1 MQTDSNTNPS
11 TKRYHQ
17 TLPLMGATRLA
28 SGKGQLFFSRVCILF
43 FHYPDAGRVAPISA
57 CVFLQRVSDN
67 SECPKIVSLLMPISP
82 LLTCLSGVSTWQL
95 AHVLRHQLI
104 CVSVL
109 FRSNFPFCKERFCQ
123 TFRPRRKVCPI
134 FSFWDGKL
142 LYLHKHKYLLVKFLV
157 NRLTCQ
163 LVY

>member
-1 MQTDSNTNPS
+1 
-11 TKRYHQ
+11 
-17 TLPLMGATRLA
+17 
-28 SGKGQLFFSRVCILF
+28 
-43 FHYPDAGRVAPISA
+43 
-57 CVFLQRVSDN
+57 
-67 SECPKIVSLLMPISP
+67 MPISP

-109 FRSNFPFCKERFCQ
+109 FRSNFPSCKERFRQ

-134 FSFWDGKL
+134 FSFRDVKL
-142 LYLHKHKYLLVKFLV
+142 LYLHKHKYLLVEFSV

-163 LVY
+163 LVYEFHQRESLTITRACNRVIARPCCVIKCAITTKSGNCKRINILLPPQWVFRKTCVYLRYK